1 MIRVSCVETDNL
13 KFARLNDEIIMA
25 QRVRS
30 AVLNAIHEF
39 FAIEHFVW
47 VDPPI
52 LHEQI
57 PGKKHEIYLS
67 QLDGRYSLNSSNA
80 LYLAAYSSIF
90 ERVCAISPTFR
101 HEQDSINH
109 LTEFRM
115 LEAEMLHV
123 DFSELINFVER
134 LIVHVLKAV
143 RRHELIHSDK
153 ILSERLDRLVADFRP
168 KCITYDRFVEEIRR
182 HERVEFDPDVDLSSI
197 DYIISRYIEA
207 PVFIT
212 HYPFGTWTA
221 ARNPQD
227 GSRLSFNLILPE
239 TFGELCEGCERTN
252 DTARLENSMRCA
264 SITNLR
270 WYIDS
275 VKRIASKRAGF
286 GLGIDRLVRW
296 IVGAR
301 EIQSTVI
308 FYR

>member
-1 MIRVSCVETDNL
+1 MSRVRCFETDNL

-25 QRVRS
+25 QRVRG
-30 AVLNAIHEF
+30 AVLSAIHEF
-39 FAIEHFVW
+39 FATEHFFL

-57 PGKKHEIYLS
+57 PDKKHEIYLS

-80 LYLAAYSSIF
+80 LYLTAYSSIF
-90 ERVCAISPTFR
+90 DRVYAISPTFR

-115 LEAEMLHV
+115 LEAEMQNTNCR
-123 DFSELINFVER
+123 DAMIFVER
-134 LIVHVLKAV
+134 LIVHILKSM
-143 RRHELIHSDK
+143 RRHELIRSDK
-153 ILSERLDRLVADFRP
+153 VLSERLDRLIADFRP
-168 KCITYDRFVEEIRR
+168 KRLTYARFVEEIRR
-182 HERVEFDPDVDLSSI
+182 REDIDFDPEVDLSSI

-207 PVFIT
+207 PIFIT

-264 SITNLR
+264 GVNNLR

-275 VKRIASKRAGF
+275 VKRIAGNRAGF
-286 GLGIDRLVRW
+286 GIGIDRLVRW
-296 IVGAR
+296 IVGSS